1 MQAYHLQTDDTT
13 TDDNHLLGD
22 LLKLKSTSAGGNSLF
37 VDVQAG
43 ERSRLT
49 AGGNEDVLSAQGLL
63 TTLVEVDLDGVGVG
77 EGTVSLDVVDVVLF
91 QEELDTLGQTI
102 DGGILGLH
110 HLLEVELDITDL
122 DTALL
127 RVVENLVVEVGV
139 VEERFRG
146 DTADV
151 QTCTTQTA
159 ALLDTCGL
167 DQIRAHVSQSDINLP
182 AKPGRFRIRAYR
194 DRTLR
199 PA

>member
-1 MQAYHLQTDDTT
+1 MEKANNMQAYHLQTDNTT
-13 TDDNHLLGD
+13 TNDNHLPGD
-22 LLKLKSTSAGGNSLF
+22 LLELKSTSAGDDSLL
-37 VDVQAG
+37 VDVQAR

-49 AGGNEDVLSAQGLL
+49 ASGNEDVLSAQGLL
-63 TTLVEVDLDGVGVG
+63 TTLIEVDLDGVGVG
-77 EGTVSLDVVDVVLF
+77 EGTSSLDVVDVVLL
-91 QEELDTLGQTI
+91 QKKLDTLGQTI

-127 RVVENLVVEVGV
+127 CVVKNLVVEVGV

-167 DQIRAHVSQSDINLP
+167 KRMRAHVSQRDINLP
-182 AKPGRFRIRAYR
+182 V
-194 DRTLR
+194 
-199 PA
+199 